1 MEIDCNIYFIGGGI
15 NGMTIRNIRNDLE
28 GERTHSLSK
37 SKFSRGSYM
46 NDSKF
51 LNPSPQDSFF

>member
-46 NDSKF
+46 NDSK
-51 LNPSPQDSFF
+51 LG

>member
-1 MEIDCNIYFIGGGI
+1 MEIDCNIYFIWGGGGGL

-46 NDSKF
+46 NGSK
-51 LNPSPQDSFF
+51 LG